1 MVIYYSKKQVEP
13 IPEEQTAIWTCS
25 KDGCGCWMRSDFS
38 FQAEPVCPI
47 CNSAMSEDMKL
58 LPVLKP

>member
-1 MVIYYSKKQVEP
+1 MYYSKKNVEP

-25 KDGCGCWMRSDFS
+25 SDSCSCWMRDDFS
-38 FQAEPVCPI
+38 FQTEPVCPI
-47 CNSAMSEDMKL
+47 CNSVMSEDSRL